1 MILLLHFINSKFKKS
16 IRLILIYINLKTMAT
31 KMNEQALIEENE
43 ALKAKIAQFNQ
54 QKLNSSNLKG

>member
-1 MILLLHFINSKFKKS
+1 
-16 IRLILIYINLKTMAT
+16 MAT